1 MKKISTIG
9 QIFKI
14 LSIASNKD
22 KCDLFLLSL
31 LVFLTSCSEVI
42 SVYLII
48 PVFNIII
55 NKQSLSEAIPWL
67 SSRLNI
73 SFNTAQKEEFF
84 ALTLFTLIFIFS
96 NALRIFV
103 FWEVGIKIGHIG
115 ANLFSKAYSRV
126 LSKPYELLSKDNL
139 SRYSS
144 NFLTTN
150 TYFVAVLRNLMLLIN
165 YSSTCSLLFLTLIIL
180 NTKATL
186 FAILFLIVPYLF
198 LTKITKPILTKV
210 SKQISFL
217 HEDINRYIQEG
228 FKSLKTIKHFRVQKY
243 YTNIFYV
250 QESKLRAKIAIGEFF
265 EQYPRLL
272 LEILGLTMISILYG
286 SSIFIKQ
293 INIPNV
299 YFVTLL
305 FASQKI
311 LPTIQQIYRI
321 WSYVINY
328 SSSVD
333 DLYNYFFNNHTQK
346 AKFVYNKNKVIFNE
360 IYFSYLEK
368 NNSYNELDNK
378 EAQKNDFFLEKI
390 NLELD
395 FPSSISIT
403 GNSGCGKTTFVDL
416 LTGLISPLEGEIS
429 LPNEL
434 KQKKIGYVPQE
445 VPIINGSIINNI
457 CLGEKDLSNDT
468 EKIYKC
474 LELVRLSEMID
485 KLSFGIDTQLGEQA
499 INLSGGQKQ
508 RLGIAR
514 AIIRDPKILIL
525 DESTNALDSKSE
537 NIIIDN
543 LLKEFSNS
551 LILIITHNHKLA
563 SKCQFNLHFN
573 NGEIKYSKN

>member
-525 DESTNALDSKSE
+525 DESTNALDSKIE

>member
-150 TYFVAVLRNLMLLIN
+150 TYFVAVLKNLMLLIN

-250 QESKLRAKIAIGEFF
+250 QESKLREKIAIGEFF

-368 NNSYNELDNK
+368 NNSYNGLDNK

-525 DESTNALDSKSE
+525 DESTNALDSKIE

>member
-485 KLSFGIDTQLGEQA
+485 KLSFGINTQLGEQA

-525 DESTNALDSKSE
+525 DESTNALDSKIE

>member
-9 QIFKI
+9 QILKI
-14 LSIASNKD
+14 LALSSTKD
-22 KCDLFLLSL
+22 KYNLLFLSILI
-31 LVFLTSCSEVI
+31 FFTSCCEVL

-48 PVFNIII
+48 PAYNIII
-55 NKQSLSEAIPWL
+55 NKQSLSESVPWL
-67 SSRLNI
+67 SNRLNI

-84 ALTLFTLIFIFS
+84 ALTIFTLIFVSS
-96 NALRIFV
+96 NLLRIFV
-103 FWEVGIKIGHIG
+103 TWEAGMKTGSIG
-115 ANLFSKAYSRV
+115 ANLFSQAYSKV

-150 TYFVAVLRNLMLLIN
+150 TYFVAVLKNLMLLIN
-165 YSSTCSLLFLTLIIL
+165 YGSTCILLFLTLIIL
-180 NTKATL
+180 NTKATF
-186 FAILFLIVPYLF
+186 FAILFLIVPYF
-198 LTKITKPILTKV
+198 ILTKLTKPILTKV
-210 SKQISFL
+210 SRQISFL

-228 FKSLKTIKHFRVQKY
+228 FKSLKTIKHFKAQKY

-250 QESKLRAKIAIGEFF
+250 QESKLREKIALGEFF

-272 LEILGLTMISILYG
+272 LEVLGLTMISVLYG
-286 SSIFIKQ
+286 SSIFIDQ

-321 WSYVINY
+321 WSYVINF
-328 SSSVD
+328 SSSVE
-333 DLYNYFFNNHTQK
+333 DLYNYFFKNNVEKT
-346 AKFVYNKNKVIFNE
+346 KFSYNNNKVIFNQV
-360 IYFSYLEK
+360 YFSYLEK
-368 NNSYNELDNK
+368 NNTNNKLPNKIVKKDN
-378 EAQKNDFFLEKI
+378 FSLEKI

-416 LTGLISPLEGEIS
+416 LTGLISPLGGEIS
-429 LPNEL
+429 LPKEL
-434 KQKKIGYVPQE
+434 KLKKIGYVPQE
-445 VPIINGSIINNI
+445 VPIINGSIVNNI
-457 CLGEKDLSNDT
+457 CLGEKELFNDT
-468 EKIYKC
+468 DKIYKC
-474 LELVRLSEMID
+474 LKLVKLSEMID
-485 KLSFGIDTQLGEQA
+485 KLSHGINTQLGEQA
-499 INLSGGQKQ
+499 INLSGGQRQ

-543 LLKEFSNS
+543 LLNEFSNS

-563 SKCQFNLHFN
+563 SKCQFNLHFH
-573 NGEIKYSKN
+573 NGEIEYSKN